1 MLSAGEFVMS
11 ADAVKALGTANLAAL
26 NKAAQSP
33 AISAPALPHFAA
45 GGYTG
50 GELTTS
56 SEISMG
62 IGLDEGLILR
72 HMGSKAAG
80 KVILQQL
87 ANNPKGAQRALSRTD

>member
-33 AISAPALPHFAA
+33 AISPGATSFCG

-62 IGLDEGLILR
+62 FGARRGTDPSAHGL
-72 HMGSKAAG
+72 
-80 KVILQQL
+80 
-87 ANNPKGAQRALSRTD
+87 